1 MLSTFK
7 AQLKI
12 QFEDL
17 EFNDFSD
24 AVQEEFG
31 IVNVTTMTLYTKK
44 RLGVKQSTIEKIK
57 RNTTESFSLLNILKE
72 GKK

>member
-17 EFNDFSD
+17 EFNDFSE
-24 AVQEEFG
+24 AVHEEFG
-31 IVNVTTMTLYTKK
+31 IVNVATMTLYAKK
-44 RLGVKQSTIEKIK
+44 RLGVKQSTIEKV
-57 RNTTESFSLLNILKE
+57 KE
-72 GKK
+72 LQQNYLAY

>member
-1 MLSTFK
+1 MLSTLK

-17 EFNDFSD
+17 EFNDFSE

-31 IVNVTTMTLYTKK
+31 IVNVATMTLYAKK
-44 RLGVKQSTIEKIK
+44 RLGVKQSTIEKV
-57 RNTTESFSLLNILKE
+57 KE
-72 GKK
+72 L

>member
-1 MLSTFK
+1 MLSTLK

-17 EFNDFSD
+17 EFNDFSE

-31 IVNVTTMTLYTKK
+31 IVNVTTMTLYAKK
-44 RLGVKQSTIEKIK
+44 RLGVKQSTIEKV
-57 RNTTESFSLLNILKE
+57 KE
-72 GKK
+72 L

>member
-17 EFNDFSD
+17 EFNDFSE

-31 IVNVTTMTLYTKK
+31 IVNVATMTLYAKK
-44 RLGVKQSTIEKIK
+44 RLGVKQSTIEKV
-57 RNTTESFSLLNILKE
+57 KE
-72 GKK
+72 L

>member
-1 MLSTFK
+1 MLPTFK

-31 IVNVTTMTLYTKK
+31 IVNVATMTLYTKK
-44 RLGVKQSTIEKIK
+44 RLGIKQSTIEKVK
-57 RNTTESFSLLNILKE
+57 ESQQNYF
-72 GKK
+72 

>member
-17 EFNDFSD
+17 EFNDFSE

-31 IVNVTTMTLYTKK
+31 IVNVATMTLYAKK
-44 RLGVKQSTIEKIK
+44 RLGVKQSTIEKV
-57 RNTTESFSLLNILKE
+57 KE
-72 GKK
+72 LQQNYLAY

>member
-57 RNTTESFSLLNILKE
+57 ETQQNHLAY
-72 GKK
+72 